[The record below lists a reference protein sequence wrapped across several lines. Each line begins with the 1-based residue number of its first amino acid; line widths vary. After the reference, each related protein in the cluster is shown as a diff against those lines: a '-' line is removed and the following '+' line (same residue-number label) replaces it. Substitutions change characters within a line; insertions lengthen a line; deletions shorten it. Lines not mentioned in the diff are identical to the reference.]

1 MSSSFLTPPGTR
13 IDVDALAVP
22 KAVELANALRRRSID
37 FAELVETLEADDR
50 EVVVFDVEVELPQ
63 VRIHPIERLERV
75 AAVFPLADNASPEVL
90 ALREDFPRVPH
101 LNLRDQEL
109 PRSLCLYEETYRD
122 LKRRWTAARFVAR
135 VREWLALTA
144 KGSLHQED
152 QPLEPILM
160 HTDGILLIPAD
171 AFSSKPSEKPFGIIS
186 LRSPVGRD
194 GSVRVLPFY
203 LECPPREHGVIHR
216 RPQTLA
222 DLAEMLAT
230 EGVDLLSKLRTW
242 VRGEFK
248 NAEEFLSANL
258 VLLISFPRTRVADG
272 LVERPN
278 LFAFQTRLQADEGS
292 IAAPIGVV
300 GESIGVLDQLSGKR
314 FLSAH
319 LDESKRGEDVLIEIL
334 NPHFGMTP
342 KTLADQN
349 GLDLVT
355 EERLLCAVGVGA
367 LGSQVVMNLA
377 RAGFGRWT
385 LIDYDLL
392 LPHNVA
398 RHVLSGHFVGKFKC
412 QAVALLANS
421 LSDGEDVFEAIPA
434 SIFTDGGHQSDVQE
448 ALDSADVILD
458 MSASVS
464 VARHLASA
472 EGRTGRCLSV
482 FMSPTGADL
491 VLLAEDEDR
500 LLPLDELEMQYYRA
514 CVRDERLTGHLA
526 ASQSRL
532 RYGQSC
538 RDLTSQMPQRL
549 VALHA
554 GIAATAIPSIL
565 AKPDA
570 RVAVWRSLEDGSVSC
585 VEVATSEA
593 IRLPIGDWTVVTDDG
608 LLSKLHGLRQKKL
621 PNETGGVLLGSFDLD
636 RHVVY
641 IVDTIPSPPDSEEW
655 PRLYVRGRDG
665 LQPQVDQVKI
675 ATDGM
680 LEYIGEWHSHPSG
693 VLPIPST
700 ADQAVFAW
708 ITELTD
714 AEGLP
719 AVMMIVGDVGR
730 VSCFVDEIAVR
741 ESLLPYGGAA

>member
-1 MSSSFLTPPGTR
+1 MS
-13 IDVDALAVP
+13 
-22 KAVELANALRRRSID
+22 
-37 FAELVETLEADDR
+37 
-50 EVVVFDVEVELPQ
+50 
-63 VRIHPIERLERV
+63 
-75 AAVFPLADNASPEVL
+75 
-90 ALREDFPRVPH
+90 
-101 LNLRDQEL
+101 
-109 PRSLCLYEETYRD
+109 
-122 LKRRWTAARFVAR
+122 
-135 VREWLALTA
+135 
-144 KGSLHQED
+144 
-152 QPLEPILM
+152 
-160 HTDGILLIPAD
+160 TDGILLIPGD
-171 AFSSKPSEKPFGIIS
+171 AFSSEPSEKPFRIIS
-186 LRSPVGRD
+186 LRFPVRCDESGEI
-194 GSVRVLPFY
+194 LWFC
-203 LECPPREHGVIHR
+203 LECPAREHGVMHR
-216 RPQTLA
+216 RPQTL
-222 DLAEMLAT
+222 DELVGMLEPEA
-230 EGVDLLSKLRTW
+230 VDLLSELRVWLRDRFTASE
-242 VRGEFK
+242 R
-248 NAEEFLSANL
+248 FLGANL
-258 VLLISFPRTRVADG
+258 VLLISFPRTRVAG
-272 LVERPN
+272 GPVESPN
-278 LFAFQTRLQADEGS
+278 LFAFQTRLQVNNGS
-292 IAAPIGVV
+292 IPAPIGVI
-300 GESIGVLDQLSGKR
+300 GQSIGLLDRYREKF
-314 FLSAH
+314 FLSAL
-319 LDESKRGEDVLIEIL
+319 LDESKHGEGVLVEIL
-334 NPHFGMTP
+334 NPHIGMTP
-342 KTLADQN
+342 KTLAIQN
-349 GLDLVT
+349 GRDT
-355 EERLLCAVGVGA
+355 GGGEPKLCAVGVGA

-385 LIDYDLL
+385 LIDHDLL

-398 RHVLSGHFVGKFKC
+398 RHVLSGDFVGMFKC
-412 QAVALLANS
+412 HAVARLANS
-421 LSDGEDVFEAIPA
+421 LTDGEDVFQAIPA
-434 SIFTDGGHQSDVQE
+434 SIFTTGEQEEDVRE
-448 ALDSADVILD
+448 ALDSADAILD

-472 EGRTGRCLSV
+472 ESRTGRCLSV

-514 CVRDERLTGHLA
+514 CVRDERLAGHLA

-636 RHVVY
+636 RRVVY
-641 IVDTIPSPPDSEEW
+641 IVDTIPSPPDSKEW

-708 ITELTD
+708 ITKLTD